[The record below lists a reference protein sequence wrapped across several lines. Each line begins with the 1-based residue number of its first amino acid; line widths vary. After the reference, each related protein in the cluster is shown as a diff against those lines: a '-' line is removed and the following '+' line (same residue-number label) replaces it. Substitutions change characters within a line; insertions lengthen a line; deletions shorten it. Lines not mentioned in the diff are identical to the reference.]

1 MNGFFNRILVIDAT
15 HQTFST
21 EPINETDLQLML
33 GGKGLGVSLLLQ
45 KNPAGVDP
53 LSPENH
59 LVIAL
64 GPTSDSLIYGSCR
77 YCILSKSPLTG
88 FLGHSYSGGH
98 LAIPM
103 SRTGYDA
110 FVIHGA
116 SEKPVWIEI
125 SDTDIQFHDATGLWG
140 KDTYQTEDAVKS
152 TLSDMNAGVM
162 TIGPAGEKCVRFAV
176 VENDYWRS
184 AGRTG
189 MGAIMGSKQIKAIA
203 FHGSQKRPFADPEGI
218 RAYSKH
224 ILSTF
229 RDHKATG
236 AYRNSGT
243 PMMVAMLNTANAFPT
258 RYWSS
263 GKFENWPSISADAMS
278 DRLNVKP
285 KSCRTCFIGCGK
297 LSQVKAGRH
306 TGLKLEGP
314 EYETIYAFGGL
325 CMIDSIE
332 EIVHLNDLCDR
343 LGMDTISAG
352 NLAALAIEASLR
364 NLVSE
369 KLEYGNAR
377 QVADLLQKISDRS
390 GIGDILARGIKAASQ
405 YLGLA
410 DLAIHVKG
418 LEPAGYDPRGLN
430 GMALAYAVSDRGA
443 CHLRSTFYKA
453 ELAGLIPLDQVDG
466 KAKLFVDFEDRCTL
480 HDCLITCRFYRDF
493 YTWDELSRIIELT
506 TGMKLNRV
514 ELAERAAYVSNL
526 ARRFN
531 IQEGMTPL
539 DDTLPGRF
547 FNEPLEN
554 GATIRTEDLDR
565 MIQEYY
571 LIRGWGKDGMDLNRT
586 PILRDA

>member
-1 MNGFFNRILVIDAT
+1 MNGYFNRILVIDAT
-15 HQTFST
+15 QQTFSV
-21 EPINETDLQLML
+21 EPVSQTDLQTAI
-33 GGKGLGVSLLLQ
+33 GGKGLGLSLLLQ
-45 KNPAGVDP
+45 KNPPGVDP
-53 LSPENH
+53 LSPRNH
-59 LVIAL
+59 LILAL
-64 GPTSDSLIYGSCR
+64 GPTTDSPIYGSCR
-77 YCILSKSPLTG
+77 YGILSKSPLTG
-88 FLGHSYSGGH
+88 FLGHSYSGGR

-116 SEKPVWIEI
+116 AEKPVWIEI
-125 SDTDIQFHDATGLWG
+125 SDSDVRFHDAAGLWG
-140 KDTYQTEDAVKS
+140 KDTYQTEDAVQS
-152 TLSDMNAGVM
+152 ALSGRDAGVM

-189 MGAIMGSKQIKAIA
+189 MGAVLGSKQIKAIA
-203 FHGSQKRPFADPEGI
+203 FHGSQKRLFADPAGI
-218 RAYSKH
+218 QAYAKET
-224 ILSTF
+224 LSTF

-236 AYRNSGT
+236 AYRNYGT

-258 RYWSS
+258 RYWSA
-263 GKFENWPSISADAMS
+263 GKFEKWPQISADAMS
-278 DRLNVKP
+278 EHLNVKP

-297 LSQVKAGRH
+297 LSQVKTGPHA
-306 TGLKLEGP
+306 GLKLEGP

-364 NLVSE
+364 GIISE
-369 KLEYGNAR
+369 KLEYGNAP

-390 GIGDILARGIKAASQ
+390 GIGDILARGIKAAARE
-405 YLGLA
+405 LGLS

-493 YTWDELSRIIELT
+493 YSWEELSRIIELT
-506 TGMKLNRV
+506 TGMKLDQAG
-514 ELAERAAYVSNL
+514 LTERAAYVSDM
-526 ARRFN
+526 ARHFN
-531 IQEGMTPL
+531 IQEGMTAL
-539 DDTLPGRF
+539 DDNLPQRF
-547 FNEPLEN
+547 FREPLEN
-554 GATIRTEDLDR
+554 GATIRPEDLSR
-565 MIQEYY
+565 MIAEYY
-571 LIRGWGKDGMDLNRT
+571 QIRGWGKDGMA
-586 PILRDA
+586 IK